1 MKKEMSGVERE
12 KNKTKDWRRRKRVEQ
27 NKQKKNKVM
36 FILEQQQK
44 KYCKIIP

>member
-1 MKKEMSGVERE
+1 MKKEMSGAERE

-27 NKQKKNKVM
+27 NKQKKKVM

>member
-27 NKQKKNKVM
+27 NKQKKKSNVHFRTTTKK
-36 FILEQQQK
+36 IL
-44 KYCKIIP
+44 